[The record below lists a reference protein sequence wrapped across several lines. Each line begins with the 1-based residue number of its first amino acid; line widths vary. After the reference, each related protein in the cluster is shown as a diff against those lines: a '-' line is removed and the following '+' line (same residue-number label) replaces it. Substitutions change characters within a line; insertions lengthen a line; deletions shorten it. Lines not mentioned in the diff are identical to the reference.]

1 MATSISADELL
12 VEPAPLVA
20 APGLTRAGTA
30 RLDAIDML
38 RGLVIAVMVLDHV
51 RDYFHVSANLFDP
64 VDPLKSY
71 PLLFAT
77 RWVTHLCAPTFV
89 FLAGVSILFQK
100 ANGKSPTALSRFLLT
115 RGLWLILL
123 EATVI
128 SFGFNFG
135 EPFVFL
141 QTIWSIGIGMVCMSV
156 LSRFSPRTVLLIGV
170 ALLAFYPFVVPLTA
184 GASGA
189 LGILRTLAIAPGPIA
204 GTPILAFYA
213 FVPWLSVMCLGFG
226 LGPIYRLPQAE
237 RSRILLPLALGLL
250 ALFLLMRALD
260 GYGDPAPW
268 VVEPTATQTALSFM
282 AVSKYPP
289 SPDYVCATLGV
300 SILIFLGL
308 GHLRG
313 WLARR
318 LLDFGRT
325 PLFTYVVHIYI
336 AHGLMLAAAIAL
348 GTPQAALHVVQGGSP
363 GFPLIPWGFPL
374 GVVYAVWLLVLAL
387 LTPLSHWFAG
397 VKRGRRDWWLSYL

>member
-1 MATSISADELL
+1 
-12 VEPAPLVA
+12 
-20 APGLTRAGTA
+20 
-30 RLDAIDML
+30 ML

-51 RDYFHVSANLFDP
+51 RDFFHVDANNFDP

-100 ANGKSPTALSRFLLT
+100 GSGKSPAALSRFLLT
-115 RGLWLILL
+115 RGLWLIFL

-141 QTIWSIGIGMVCMSV
+141 QTIWSIGMGMVCMS
-156 LSRFSPRTVLLIGV
+156 LISRFSPRTVLVLGV
-170 ALLAFYPFVVPLTA
+170 ALLALYPLAVPLTA
-184 GASGA
+184 GANGA
-189 LGILRTLAIAPGPIA
+189 LGIIRTLAIAPGMIP

-226 LGPIYRLPQAE
+226 LGPIYRLPTAE

-250 ALFLLMRALD
+250 ALFLALRAVD
-260 GYGDPAPW
+260 GYGDPVPW
-268 VVEPTATQTALSFM
+268 VIEPSGTQTLLSFM

-300 SILIFLGL
+300 SILIFLAL

-336 AHGLMLAAAIAL
+336 AHSLMLAAAIAF
-348 GTPQAALHVVQGGSP
+348 GTPQAAISVVAGNPPGGP
-363 GFPLIPWGFPL
+363 PIPWGFPL

-387 LTPLSHWFAG
+387 LIPLSHWFAG
-397 VKRGRRDWWLSYL
+397 IKHRRRDWWLSYL